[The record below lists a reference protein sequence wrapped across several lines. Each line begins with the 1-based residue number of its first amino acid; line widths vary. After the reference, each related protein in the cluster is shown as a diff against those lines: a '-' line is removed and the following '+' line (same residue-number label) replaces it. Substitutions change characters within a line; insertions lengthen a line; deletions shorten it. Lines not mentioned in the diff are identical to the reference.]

1 MDSESEGEEFDF
13 AQVDDVSFESML
25 SQIEAKLDEE
35 EKEHG
40 MLLAQ
45 VAEYLAS
52 LEHSD
57 IDAMESYMAQIDSS
71 EDAADVANLAQTAAL
86 DEDLAQVA
94 DFLAQLDEEDI
105 DVITTYL
112 SQQLSSADDEDG
124 ELELA

>member
-1 MDSESEGEEFDF
+1 
-13 AQVDDVSFESML
+13 
-25 SQIEAKLDEE
+25 
-35 EKEHG
+35 
-40 MLLAQ
+40 
-45 VAEYLAS
+45 
-52 LEHSD
+52 
-57 IDAMESYMAQIDSS
+57 MAQIDSS

-124 ELELA
+124 ELELAQTDADDGDMLN